1 MPEPI
6 FSIKSIS
13 LNTLINSLF
22 LGAVTPLKKSFFDNS
37 CGKPPADVIS
47 ILSEYNS
54 IIGEFP

>member
-1 MPEPI
+1 M
-6 FSIKSIS
+6 FSIKSTS
-13 LNTLINSLF
+13 LNTLISSLF
-22 LGAVTPLKKSFFDNS
+22 LGAVTPSKNSSCDSS